1 MPSLSSTARRAAALL
16 LAALLAPAALALGH
30 RVELDVVDRDSG
42 DVLPVYHHDGRHYV
56 AGRPGARYAVAL
68 RNRTGERVLTVVSV
82 DGVNV
87 VDGETAAWH
96 QAGYVLAPW
105 QRYEITGWRKS
116 LKQVAAFEFTP
127 LGDAYATR
135 TGRAAHVGV
144 IGIAVF
150 RERRPEPPPPVP
162 QLSESERREAPA
174 AADAA
179 GTAAARSAPALAE
192 KLGTGHGRRESS
204 RVTRTEFERAQPQ
217 PDEVIAL
224 HYDSRENL
232 VALGVIPSPRR
243 APPRPFPD
251 SPDERLGFVPD
262 PPRRR

>member
-1 MPSLSSTARRAAALL
+1 MPRLSSAARLAAALL
-16 LAALLAPAALALGH
+16 LTVLLAPAAFAVGH
-30 RVELDVVDRDSG
+30 LVELDIVDRDSG
-42 DVLPVYHHDGRHYV
+42 EVLPVYRHEGRHYV
-56 AGRPGARYAVAL
+56 AGRPGTRYAVAV

-87 VDGETAAWH
+87 VNGATASWH
-96 QAGYVLAPW
+96 QSGYVLAPW
-105 QRYEITGWRKS
+105 QRYEIIGWRKS
-116 LKQVAAFEFTP
+116 VKQVAAFDFTS

-135 TGRAAHVGV
+135 TGRPAQVGV
-144 IGIAVF
+144 IGVAVF
-150 RERRPEPPPPVP
+150 REHRPEPPPLAP
-162 QLSESERREAPA
+162 QWSESERREAPA

-179 GTAAARSAPALAE
+179 GTTAARSAPAPAE

-204 RVTRTEFERAQPQ
+204 RVTHTGFERAQPQ
-217 PDEVIAL
+217 PDEVITL

-232 VALGVIPSPRR
+232 VALGVIPSPHP